1 MRAKALVV
9 IMATLVSIFLLE
21 PTLGATGINRGIF
34 WTDTNMRAYETGIIF
49 RTTSASTNGTQ
60 GAASGPVAPF
70 SNSGGATE
78 TPCTVT
84 DLISLCSPTKENLS
98 FINVLG
104 PCSTNPTSPCIE
116 SVAMRNASEE
126 WVKGKYEGERIPAWK
141 QYAWSNDYLR
151 DMDRARASN
160 IYSFEGVRHG
170 RGLLFEINPFI
181 EGKLTKEVITYSRLR
196 IDSRSIFQET
206 INSESQGKRCLIDY
220 NIFLPKAG
228 DTCWLTSNLQENW
241 ELSVSILLPAS
252 PNGWATG
259 RLFDAEIKIE
269 KSSSTL
275 LPSRLT
281 VSGKPTLVPELERSF
296 LKDISVDFEEWNKV
310 AGIFGLPWDEISRGP
325 QLGPSN
331 LAQFVALVK
340 SLPSFDKAT
349 GEHNSWAIDFTF
361 AGTLDQAI
369 SKCNSKEV
377 VGYAGSN
384 SLTFENAIPKYDLTS
399 STLVYTVASPHFRS
413 DGSEALGQYQL
424 LLDYELALCLWNLS
438 DNPTKAEIVVT
449 DSTGNSK
456 LVTTSMN
463 RVGQYLRFTA
473 AGFSFS
479 QAKIA
484 VRIPATMKGE
494 EKTTTPSTTTQE
506 ISETKESTKVGP
518 KVLRYKNQK
527 AGGACASKL
536 AGSWVKTP
544 TGVTLVCKKQG
555 SKFLWKKQ

>member
-1 MRAKALVV
+1 
-9 IMATLVSIFLLE
+9 MATLISILLMQ
-21 PTLGATGINRGIF
+21 PTLGSSGINRGIF
-34 WTDTNMRAYETGIIF
+34 WTDTSMRAYETGIIF
-49 RTTSASTNGTQ
+49 RASSTSTNASQ
-60 GAASGPVAPF
+60 DAATGPVAPF
-70 SNSGGATE
+70 SNSGGVTE

-84 DLISLCSPTKENLS
+84 DLISLCTPTKQNLT

-104 PCSTNPTSPCIE
+104 PCSTNSTLPCIE
-116 SVAMRNASEE
+116 SVAIRNASNE
-126 WVKGKYEGERIPAWK
+126 WVKGRYEGERIPAWK

-160 IYSFEGVRHG
+160 VYSFKGVRHS
-170 RGLLFEINPFI
+170 RGPLFEINPFI
-181 EGKLTKEVITYSRLR
+181 EGRIRKEVVTYSKLR

-206 INSESQGKRCLIDY
+206 INSEGQGRRCLIDY

-228 DTCWLTSNLQENW
+228 DTCWMTSNLPENW
-241 ELSVSILLPAS
+241 QLSVSILLPAS

-259 RLFDAEIKIE
+259 RLVDAEIKIE

-275 LPSRLT
+275 LPSRLI

-296 LKDISVDFEEWNKV
+296 LKDVAVDFEEWNKV

-349 GEHNSWAIDFTF
+349 GEHNAWAIDFTF

-369 SKCNSKEV
+369 SRCNPKAV

-384 SLTFENAIPKYDLTS
+384 SLTFENAVPKYDLSS

-424 LLDYELALCLWNLS
+424 LLDYELALCLWKLS

-449 DSTGNSK
+449 DGTGNSK

-463 RVGQYLRFTA
+463 RIGQYLRFTA

-484 VRIPATMKGE
+484 VRIPATIKGE
-494 EKTTTPSTTTQE
+494 EKTSTPSTTTQK
-506 ISETKESTKVGP
+506 ISETKESAKVGP

-527 AGGACASKL
+527 VGGPCASKL
-536 AGSWVKTP
+536 AGSSVKTP
-544 TGVTLVCKKQG
+544 SGVTLLCKKQG